1 MLVLASSSLRDQMDV
16 SSLAKVTDG
25 RDQVAGADG
34 DLVAEGLVD
43 EVGILEAAAELLA
56 SAEALTGSTVS

>member
-1 MLVLASSSLRDQMDV
+1 MDV

-34 DLVAEGLVD
+34 DLVTEGLMD
-43 EVGILEAAAELLA
+43 EEGFLEAAVELLA

>member
-43 EVGILEAAAELLA
+43 EEGFLEAAAELLA

>member
-1 MLVLASSSLRDQMDV
+1 MAVTRWLVR
-16 SSLAKVTDG
+16 T
-25 RDQVAGADG
+25 G